1 MDNPFTTPRLAELL
15 PAIKAFIVEELYPLE
30 QQALSTGFYEL
41 QPVLDEKRAKVK
53 ALGWWL
59 PQVPQKWGGMG
70 LSLLEFGILSEYLAK
85 TLYGHYIFNCQA
97 PDAGNMEILMEH
109 ASEDQQERF
118 LKPLLNGDIRSCFA
132 MTEPEFAGSN
142 PIQMGARGTL
152 SDGSY
157 RVTGHKW
164 YTTGADGASFA
175 VVMCLTDPDHTN
187 PYQRASQIIVP
198 TDTPGFQLLRNIPV
212 MGERGEGWLSHGEV
226 MFDCVV
232 PQDHLLGEAGSGF
245 AMAQERLG
253 PGRIHHCMRW
263 IGISERAL
271 ELLCHRAATRSLGQ
285 GKLLAHKQ
293 SVQNWIAESRAE
305 IDAARL
311 MVLNTARRIDAEGAY
326 AARIDV
332 SVIKFFVANV
342 LQQVLD
348 RAIQAH
354 GGLGMCDD
362 LPLAFWFRHERAARI
377 YDGADEVHKE
387 RVAKYILKDYLP
399 DTKNSHG

>member
-1 MDNPFTTPRLAELL
+1 MTPRLEKIL
-15 PAIKAFIVEELYPLE
+15 PQLQEFIKEELYPIE
-30 QQALSTGFYEL
+30 KIALSKGFYEL
-41 QPVLDEKRAKVK
+41 QPLLEEKRAKVK
-53 ALGWWL
+53 SMRWWL
-59 PQVPQKWGGMG
+59 PQVPEKWGGMG
-70 LSLLEFGILSEYLAK
+70 LSLLEFGIFSEYLAK

-109 ASEDQQERF
+109 ASADQQEKY

-142 PIQMGARGTL
+142 PVQMGATGTL
-152 SDGSY
+152 EEGKYHVS
-157 RVTGHKW
+157 GHKW
-164 YTTGADGASFA
+164 YTTGADGAKFA
-175 VVMCLTDPDHTN
+175 VVMCITSPDHPN
-187 PYQRASQIIVP
+187 VYHRASQIIVP
-198 TDTPGFQLLRNIPV
+198 TDTPGFKLLRNIPV
-212 MGERGEGWLSHGEV
+212 MGEKGEGWLSHGEV
-226 MFDCVV
+226 LFEDCVV
-232 PQDHLLGEAGSGF
+232 PEGNLLGAEGAGF

-271 ELLCHRAATRSLGQ
+271 ELMCYHAANRSLGQ
-285 GKLLAHKQ
+285 GKLLGHKQ

-311 MVLNTARRIDAEGAY
+311 MVLNTARRIDSEGAY
-326 AARIDV
+326 AARMDV

-342 LQQVLD
+342 LQHVLD
-348 RAIQAH
+348 RSIQVH

-387 RVAKYILKDYLP
+387 RVAKYLLKPYLP
-399 DTKNSHG
+399 DKKV

>member
-1 MDNPFTTPRLAELL
+1 MTPRLAEIL
-15 PAIKAFIVEELYPLE
+15 PAIQEFIVEELYPLE
-30 QQALSTGFYEL
+30 QQALSTGFYTL
-41 QPVLDEKRAKVK
+41 QPILDEKRAKVK
-53 ALGWWL
+53 AMGWWL
-59 PQVPQKWGGMG
+59 PQIPEKWGGMG

-109 ASEDQQERF
+109 ASEAQRERF

-142 PIQMGARGTL
+142 PTQMGTL
-152 SDGSY
+152 APLSNGSY
-157 RVTGHKW
+157 HVKGHKW

-175 VVMCLTDPDHTN
+175 VVMCMTNPNHPN

-198 TDTPGFQLLRNIPV
+198 TDTPGFELLRNIPV
-212 MGERGEGWLSHGEV
+212 MGERGEGWLSHGELRL
-226 MFDCVV
+226 DCHV
-232 PQDHLLGEAGSGF
+232 PQDHLLGGEGEGF

-263 IGISERAL
+263 IGISERAF
-271 ELLCHRAATRSLGQ
+271 ELTCQRAATRSLGQ
-285 GKLLAHKQ
+285 GKLLADKQ

-311 MVLNTARRIDAEGAY
+311 MVLNTARRIDTEGAY

-399 DTKNSHG
+399 DTKKSHG

>member
-1 MDNPFTTPRLAELL
+1 MTPRLESLL
-15 PAIKAFIVEELYPLE
+15 PKVQEFVEQELYPIE
-30 QQALSTGFYEL
+30 QDALSRGFYDI
-41 QPVLDEKRAKVK
+41 QPLLDEKRAKVK
-53 ALGWWL
+53 SLGWWM
-59 PQVPQKWGGMG
+59 PQVPEKWGGMG

-85 TLYGHYIFNCQA
+85 TLYGHYVFNCQA

-109 ASEDQQERF
+109 ATPEQQEAF

-142 PIQMGARGTL
+142 PTQLGAVGKL
-152 SDGSY
+152 ENDQYQVS
-157 RVTGHKW
+157 GHKW
-164 YTTGADGASFA
+164 YTTGADGAAFA
-175 VVMCLTDPDHTN
+175 VVMCITSPHHES
-187 PYQRASQIIVP
+187 PYKRASQIIVP
-198 TDTPGFQLLRNIPV
+198 TDTPGFKLLRNIPV
-212 MGERGEGWLSHGEV
+212 MGEKGEGWLSHGEV
-226 MFDCVV
+226 LFDSCLV
-232 PQDHLLGEAGSGF
+232 PQGNLLGKEGEGF

-271 ELLCHRAATRSLGQ
+271 EMMCQRAATRSLGP
-285 GKLLAHKQ
+285 GKLLGHKQ

-311 MVLNTARRIDAEGAY
+311 MVLNTARKIDAEGAY
-326 AARIDV
+326 AARMEV
-332 SVIKFFVANV
+332 SVIKFFVANI

-348 RAIQAH
+348 RAIQVH

-387 RVAKYILKDYLP
+387 RVAKYMLKSYLP
-399 DTKNSHG
+399 AKNS